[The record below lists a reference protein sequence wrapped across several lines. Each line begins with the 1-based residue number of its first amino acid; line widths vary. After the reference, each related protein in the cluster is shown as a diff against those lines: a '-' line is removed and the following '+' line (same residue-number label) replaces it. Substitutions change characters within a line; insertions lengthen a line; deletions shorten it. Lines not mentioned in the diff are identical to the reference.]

1 MPTTYLDSISS
12 TGVFHSRGSIPLDK
26 PTYVPRAI
34 DNNIRQAINEG
45 RFCYLFTARDMGK
58 TSLRVRLSE
67 QLQSEGTVCTFADM
81 SALGT
86 NIISPDQW
94 YYTYLFQVCRG
105 LGLTS
110 KLKSWWREDTGTTP
124 VDRVIEFFQTVVLK
138 EVPESIVVW
147 IDEAEAVLNLDEN
160 FFNTDDFFAI
170 IRSLYN
176 ARTDNPELVRLNF
189 VVMGISTPQELMK
202 DIERSPFPIG
212 KEFMLENITLEESE
226 PLEAGLEYFD
236 IDRRAFL
243 QEVFYWTSG
252 QPFLTQRICEAV
264 VKGEDKI
271 ANSKEVVYAYANELY
286 LRKAVTIES
295 DPHLVAVQNKILR
308 SEHNTKMLGLYQE
321 IYNKQFIVYN
331 PDDLTHRHLMLSGI
345 VRVVSGH
352 LALNNNIYKAKFDL
366 DWIGQQLKKFDRPF
380 SADLNRWL
388 SLNRSKSAALKGEV
402 LRQALIWAN
411 DRDDLSALEKRF
423 LDFSRRVE
431 KEEERRKRRILI
443 LMLILAGLLLILA
456 IYAAIYALAQ
466 KEKADELRV
475 VAEEQRNEAV
485 DLRLV
490 ADEQR
495 EIAED
500 NLVKLEAAQ
509 KELEVALKEAERQR
523 DFAEVARLE
532 AEKNRLEA
540 ERLKIL
546 AQQQQSLAEDQ
557 AEIARQ
563 QELEAKRL
571 SLLSTAQSLAFKAT
585 LNYEDPQVNGILAMQ
600 AFRFNDENGGSPY
613 DAAIYEALRNAKTM
627 LDSSY
632 KNNFKL
638 DTELLSSFVFAED
651 NTMIAMTLGGDLV
664 LYNMNS
670 RNIIGERKLQNGVK
684 VPVNRSFLFPAAGMV
699 LLGYEDGSIYL
710 NKLGTD
716 KLASTAMIGHSGMLR
731 TADLSPDNKT
741 LATGGRDNQLLLW
754 NVASPEKP
762 TATFT
767 LGGSIRSLQYTND
780 GAYIFTAD
788 ESGSVVRTNVVTGMQ
803 DSLAKLAGKRA
814 ISLSLAPNNKLL
826 AVGYSNG
833 LVELYDLE
841 TMKLLAPINNAGE
854 IAIEHITIDKS
865 SKVMAVANAAGVI
878 KVYRLQNLIIQP
890 ITITD
895 HQKKVQT
902 LEFHDD
908 GRIYALCR
916 DNQIRF
922 WETDINKLAKNM
934 CKNLSRNLTK
944 EEWKREVGEEIPF
957 VETCNPAVQ

>member
-26 PTYVPRAI
+26 PTYVPRAV
-34 DNNIRQAINEG
+34 DQELVQSLREG
-45 RFCYLFTARDMGK
+45 RFCYLFSARDMGK

-67 QLQSEGTVCTFADM
+67 QLQAEGWVCTFADM
-81 SALGT
+81 SAIGT
-86 NIISPDQW
+86 NILSPDQW
-94 YYTYLFQVCRG
+94 YYTYLFQLCRG

-110 KLKSWWREDTGTTP
+110 KLKSWWREDSGTTP
-124 VDRVIEFFQTVVLK
+124 VDRVIEFFQSVVLK
-138 EVPESIVVW
+138 EVTEPITIW
-147 IDEAEAVLNLDEN
+147 IDEAETVLNLDQN
-160 FFNTDDFFAI
+160 FFNSDDFFAI

-176 ARTDNPELVRLNF
+176 ARTDNPELARLNF
-189 VVMGISTPQELMK
+189 VVMAISTPQELIR
-202 DIERSPFPIG
+202 DQERSPFLIG
-212 KEFMLENITLEESE
+212 KEFMLENLTLEESE

-236 IDRRAFL
+236 IDKRVFL

-252 QPFLTQRICEAV
+252 QPFLTQRICEAI

-271 ANSKEVVYAYANELY
+271 GNIKETVYAYANDLY
-286 LRKAVTIES
+286 LRKAVTIDS
-295 DPHLVAVQNKILR
+295 DPHLVAIQNKILR
-308 SEHNTKMLGLYQE
+308 SAHNTKMLGLYQE
-321 IYNKQFIVYN
+321 IYNKQFVVYDA
-331 PDDLTHRHLMLSGI
+331 DDLTHRHLLLSGL

-352 LALNNNIYKAKFDL
+352 LAINNNIYKAKFDL
-366 DWIGQQLKKFDRPF
+366 EWIGQQLKKFDRPF

-388 SLNRSKSAALKGEV
+388 SLNKSRSAALKGEV
-402 LRQALIWAN
+402 LRQALNWAS
-411 DRDDLSALEKRF
+411 DRDDLSPLEKRF
-423 LDFSRRVE
+423 LEFSRRVE

-466 KEKADELRV
+466 KEQADELRV

-485 DLRLV
+485 DMRMV

-495 EIAED
+495 KIAED
-500 NLVKLEAAQ
+500 NLVKLEVAQ

-540 ERLKIL
+540 ERLKII
-546 AQQQQSLAEDQ
+546 AEQQKLLAEDQ

-585 LNYEDPQVNGILAMQ
+585 LNYDDPQVNGLLAMQ
-600 AFRFNDENGGSPY
+600 AHNFNTENGGSPY

-632 KNNFKL
+632 DNSFKL
-638 DTELLSSFVFAED
+638 NTELLSSFVFSED
-651 NTMIAMTLGGDLV
+651 NMMIAMTLGGELV
-664 LYNMNS
+664 LYNMES
-670 RNIIGERKLQNGVK
+670 GKIIGQRKVQGNKK
-684 VPVNRSFLFPAAGMV
+684 VPVNRSFLFPASGMV
-699 LLGYEDGSIYL
+699 LLGYEDGSAYL

-716 KLASTAMIGHSGMLR
+716 KLASTPMTGHEGFLR
-731 TADLSPDNKT
+731 AADLSPDNKT
-741 LATGGRDNQLLLW
+741 IATGGRDGKLMLW
-754 NVASPEKP
+754 SVGSPEKP
-762 TATFT
+762 TQTFS
-767 LGGSIRSLQYTND
+767 LGGSVRSLQYSND

-788 ESGSVVRTNVVTGMQ
+788 ESGSIMRVNVAAGTV
-803 DSLAKLAGKRA
+803 DSLARLQGKKA
-814 ISLSLAPNNKLL
+814 ISLALSPDDKTL

-833 LVELYDLE
+833 LVELYDLG
-841 TMKLLAPINNAGE
+841 TLKLLSPINNAGD
-854 IAIEHITIDKS
+854 IAIEHITINKS
-865 SKVMAVANAAGVI
+865 SQMMAVANAAGVI

-895 HQKKVQT
+895 HKKKVQT
-902 LEFHDD
+902 LAFHDD

-916 DNQIRF
+916 DNMIRF
-922 WETDINKLAKNM
+922 WETDLTKLAKDM
-934 CKNLSRNLTK
+934 CKNITRNLST
-944 EEWKREVGEEIPF
+944 EEWTREVGKDIPYT
-957 VETCNPAVQ
+957 ETCKPAAK